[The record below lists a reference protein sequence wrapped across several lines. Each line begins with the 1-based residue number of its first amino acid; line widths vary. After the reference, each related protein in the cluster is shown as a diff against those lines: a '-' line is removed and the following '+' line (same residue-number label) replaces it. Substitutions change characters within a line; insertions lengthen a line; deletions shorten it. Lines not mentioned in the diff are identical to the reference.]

1 MHISE
6 NTIEENKTFM
16 NENTITNTSTANTS
30 TSTIATDATANTS
43 TANTNTA
50 NTDTNTNTQ
59 KTTKT
64 TNKLWLVKH
73 ARALSFIAYMAVVAV
88 VMYFHEPWF
97 DEAQSWLIARDSS
110 FVDLL
115 TLRPHY
121 EGHPPLWTL
130 LLSIPAKTG
139 IPYEIGLKGV
149 QLLCV
154 ALLGGWLI
162 FRAPFSKLAVFLLPF
177 TYFLCFQYGVTSRP
191 YALLCAALFMVAH
204 YWKQSDSKPSDT
216 WKLALSLVLLCA
228 ISAYG
233 IALAAG
239 FALAWIWRATKSA
252 GIKKAFAE
260 IVSNT
265 NRLVSWIILALV
277 GIASIICIWP
287 ASNAFASRETFD
299 GNSPLTQFLSFIF
312 VMPSESMFT
321 QFAGDVSLRRLT
333 LSVPSAIIC
342 VIISIL
348 IWDFAVRIAY
358 RRGMLVSLILPY
370 LTFAAVATQYFT
382 LHHAGIVF
390 AFFIAQ
396 LWMCIACKPL
406 ESKDIPA
413 IIFKLFKVV
422 NKSANKSENKTED
435 KDTNKSARSKVTTS
449 VITAII
455 TIVLLSPSLIWNA
468 YSCVNDIRFD
478 YSGSRALAQFIKQKH
493 AENKRFVTSW
503 LHQDEK
509 TDKQGNVIVPEFE
522 DIHQYSWQLITA
534 NPYFLK
540 NLIDCSYKNSS
551 FITNEQI
558 SRYQASDELSACRA
572 KKEPEFF
579 VTESSKPWYYFVSLN
594 YNIDHY
600 TDRVIAETKSSWKS
614 KISKG
619 KIIVY
624 ERKNNIKKLQ

>member
-1 MHISE
+1 MSE
-6 NTIEENKTFM
+6 NTTV
-16 NENTITNTSTANTS
+16 NTNAVI
-30 TSTIATDATANTS
+30 TDATAT
-43 TANTNTA
+43 
-50 NTDTNTNTQ
+50 TD
-59 KTTKT
+59 TTKT
-64 TNKLWLVKH
+64 LNIPNKLWSVKH
-73 ARALSFIAYMAVVAV
+73 ARAIIFIAYMAVVVV
-88 VMYFHEPWF
+88 VMCFHEPWF

-110 FVDLL
+110 FADLL

-139 IPYEIGLKGV
+139 VPYEIGLKGV
-149 QLLCV
+149 QLLCT

-233 IALAAG
+233 IALSAG
-239 FALAWIWRATKSA
+239 FALAWIWRAAKSA

-260 IVSNT
+260 IFSNI

-287 ASNAFASRETFD
+287 AANAFASRETFD

-348 IWDFAVRIAY
+348 IWAFAVRIAY

-370 LTFAAVATQYFT
+370 LTFAVVATQYFT

-390 AFFIAQ
+390 AFFVAQ
-396 LWMCIACKPL
+396 LWMCIARKSL
-406 ESKDIPA
+406 ESKDMPT
-413 IIFKLFKVV
+413 IIFRLFKVV
-422 NKSANKSENKTED
+422 NKN
-435 KDTNKSARSKVTTS
+435 TNKAENSNENSNSRSASKS
-449 VITAII
+449 VGNKVIAGII
-455 TIVLLSPSLIWNA
+455 TVVLLSPSLIWNA

-478 YSGSRALAQFIKQKH
+478 YSGSRALAQFIKQNH
-493 AENKRFVTSW
+493 AENMRFVTSW

-534 NPYFLK
+534 NPYFSK

-551 FITNEQI
+551 FITNEQP
-558 SRYQASDELSACRA
+558 SQEQASNEMDACKA
-572 KKEPEFF
+572 KKEPKFF
-579 VTESSKPWYYFVSLN
+579 VTESDKPWYYFVYLN

-600 TDRVIAETKSSWKS
+600 TERTIAKTKSSWKAGTS
-614 KISKG
+614 EG
-619 KIIVY
+619 RIIVY
-624 ERKNNIKKLQ
+624 ERKK

>member
-16 NENTITNTSTANTS
+16 SENTITN

-43 TANTNTA
+43 TANTS
-50 NTDTNTNTQ
+50 TDTNTP

-64 TNKLWLVKH
+64 TNKLWFVKH
-73 ARALSFIAYMAVVAV
+73 ARALSFIAYMAVVAIV
-88 VMYFHEPWF
+88 TYFHEPWF

-139 IPYEIGLKGV
+139 VPYEIGLKGV
-149 QLLCV
+149 QLLCT

-191 YALLCAALFMVAH
+191 YALLCVALFMVAH
-204 YWKQSDSKPSDT
+204 YWKRSDSKPSDT

-239 FALAWIWRATKSA
+239 FALAWIWRAAKSA

-260 IVSNT
+260 IFSNI

-348 IWDFAVRIAY
+348 IWAFAIRIAY

-370 LTFAAVATQYFT
+370 LTFAVVATQYFT

-390 AFFIAQ
+390 AFFVAQ
-396 LWMCIACKPL
+396 LWMCIARKPL

-413 IIFKLFKVV
+413 IIFRLFKAE
-422 NKSANKSENKTED
+422 NKNTNKTE
-435 KDTNKSARSKVTTS
+435 NSNENSNSRSASKSVGSKV
-449 VITAII
+449 IAGII
-455 TIVLLSPSLIWNA
+455 TVVLLSPSLIWNA

-478 YSGSRALAQFIKQKH
+478 YSGSRALAQFIKQNH

-522 DIHQYSWQLITA
+522 DVHQYSWQLITA
-534 NPYFLK
+534 NPYFSK

-551 FITNEQI
+551 FITNEQP
-558 SRYQASDELSACRA
+558 SQEQASNEMDACKA
-572 KKEPEFF
+572 KKEPKFF
-579 VTESSKPWYYFVSLN
+579 VTESDKPWYYFVYLN

-600 TDRVIAETKSSWKS
+600 TERTIAKTKSSWKAGTS
-614 KISKG
+614 EG
-619 KIIVY
+619 RIIVY
-624 ERKNNIKKLQ
+624 ERKK

>member
-1 MHISE
+1 MSE
-6 NTIEENKTFM
+6 NTTV
-16 NENTITNTSTANTS
+16 NTNAVI
-30 TSTIATDATANTS
+30 TDATAT
-43 TANTNTA
+43 
-50 NTDTNTNTQ
+50 TD
-59 KTTKT
+59 TTKT
-64 TNKLWLVKH
+64 LNIPNKLWSVKH
-73 ARALSFIAYMAVVAV
+73 ARAIIFIAYMAVVVV
-88 VMYFHEPWF
+88 VMCFHEPWF

-110 FVDLL
+110 FADLL

-139 IPYEIGLKGV
+139 VPYEIGLKGV
-149 QLLCV
+149 QLLCT

-233 IALAAG
+233 IALSAG
-239 FALAWIWRATKSA
+239 FALAWIWRAAKSA

-260 IVSNT
+260 IFSNI

-287 ASNAFASRETFD
+287 AANAFASRETFD

-348 IWDFAVRIAY
+348 IWAFAVRIAY

-370 LTFAAVATQYFT
+370 LTFAVVATQYFT

-390 AFFIAQ
+390 AFFVAQ
-396 LWMCIACKPL
+396 LWMCIARKSL
-406 ESKDIPA
+406 ESKDMPT
-413 IIFKLFKVV
+413 IIFRLFKVV
-422 NKSANKSENKTED
+422 NKN
-435 KDTNKSARSKVTTS
+435 TNKAENSNSRSASKS
-449 VITAII
+449 VGNKVIAGII
-455 TIVLLSPSLIWNA
+455 TVVLLSPSLIWNA

-478 YSGSRALAQFIKQKH
+478 YSGSRALAQFIKQNH
-493 AENKRFVTSW
+493 AENMRFVTSW

-534 NPYFLK
+534 NPYFSK

-551 FITNEQI
+551 FITNEQP
-558 SRYQASDELSACRA
+558 SQEQASNEMDACKA
-572 KKEPEFF
+572 KKEPKFF
-579 VTESSKPWYYFVSLN
+579 VTESDKPWYYFVYLN

-600 TDRVIAETKSSWKS
+600 TERTIAKTKSSWKAGAS
-614 KISKG
+614 EG
-619 KIIVY
+619 RIIVY
-624 ERKNNIKKLQ
+624 ERKK

>member
-1 MHISE
+1 MSE
-6 NTIEENKTFM
+6 NT
-16 NENTITNTSTANTS
+16 TANANSVT
-30 TSTIATDATANTS
+30 TDATAI
-43 TANTNTA
+43 TN
-50 NTDTNTNTQ
+50 
-59 KTTKT
+59 TTKT
-64 TNKLWLVKH
+64 LNNSNKLWFLKH
-73 ARALSFIAYMAVVAV
+73 VRTLIFIAYMAVVVV
-88 VMYFHEPWF
+88 VMCFHEPWF

-110 FVDLL
+110 FADLL

-149 QLLCV
+149 QILCT

-191 YALLCAALFMVAH
+191 YALLCMALFMVAH

-239 FALAWIWRATKSA
+239 FALAWIWRVAKSA
-252 GIKKAFAE
+252 GIRKAFAE
-260 IVSNT
+260 VFSNV

-299 GNSPLTQFLSFIF
+299 GNSSLTQFLSFIF

-348 IWDFAVRIAY
+348 IWAFAIRIAY

-370 LTFAAVATQYFT
+370 LTFAAIATQYFT
-382 LHHAGIVF
+382 LHHVGIVF
-390 AFFIAQ
+390 AFFISQ

-406 ESKDIPA
+406 ESKDMPT
-413 IIFKLFKVV
+413 IIFRLFKAE
-422 NKSANKSENKTED
+422 NKNTNKTE
-435 KDTNKSARSKVTTS
+435 NSNENSNSKSASKSVGSKV
-449 VITAII
+449 IAGII
-455 TIVLLSPSLIWNA
+455 TVVLLYPSLVWNA

-478 YSGSRALAQFIKQKH
+478 YSGSRALAQFIKQNH

-522 DIHQYSWQLITA
+522 DIHQYSWKLITA
-534 NPYFLK
+534 NPYFSK

-551 FITNEQI
+551 FITNERP
-558 SRYQASDELSACRA
+558 SKEQASNEMAVCKA

-600 TDRVIAETKSSWKS
+600 TERTIAKTKSSWKARTS
-614 KISKG
+614 EG
-619 KIIVY
+619 RIIVY
-624 ERKNNIKKLQ
+624 ERKNN

>member
-16 NENTITNTSTANTS
+16 NENTITNTST
-30 TSTIATDATANTS
+30 
-43 TANTNTA
+43 NTNA
-50 NTDTNTNTQ
+50 Q
-59 KTTKT
+59 KTIKT

-348 IWDFAVRIAY
+348 IWAFAVRIAY

-396 LWMCIACKPL
+396 LWMCIAREPL

-422 NKSANKSENKTED
+422 NKSANKSENKTENRG
-435 KDTNKSARSKVTTS
+435 TNKSARSKVTTS
-449 VITAII
+449 AITAII

-534 NPYFLK
+534 NPYFSK

-572 KKEPEFF
+572 RKEPEFF

>member
-1 MHISE
+1 MSE
-6 NTIEENKTFM
+6 NTTV
-16 NENTITNTSTANTS
+16 NTNAVI
-30 TSTIATDATANTS
+30 TDATAT
-43 TANTNTA
+43 
-50 NTDTNTNTQ
+50 TD
-59 KTTKT
+59 TTKT
-64 TNKLWLVKH
+64 LNIPNKLWSVKH
-73 ARALSFIAYMAVVAV
+73 ARAIIFIAYMAVVVV
-88 VMYFHEPWF
+88 VMCFHEPWF

-110 FVDLL
+110 FADLL

-139 IPYEIGLKGV
+139 VPYEIGLKGV
-149 QLLCV
+149 QLLCT

-233 IALAAG
+233 IALSAG
-239 FALAWIWRATKSA
+239 FALAWIWRAAKSA

-260 IVSNT
+260 IFSNI

-287 ASNAFASRETFD
+287 AANAFASRETFD

-348 IWDFAVRIAY
+348 IWAFAVRITY

-370 LTFAAVATQYFT
+370 LTFAVVATQYFT

-390 AFFIAQ
+390 AFFVAQ
-396 LWMCIACKPL
+396 LWMCIARKSL
-406 ESKDIPA
+406 ESKDMPT
-413 IIFKLFKVV
+413 IIFRLFKVV
-422 NKSANKSENKTED
+422 NKN
-435 KDTNKSARSKVTTS
+435 TNKAENSNENSNSRSASKS
-449 VITAII
+449 VGNKVIAGII
-455 TIVLLSPSLIWNA
+455 TVVLLSPSLIWNA

-478 YSGSRALAQFIKQKH
+478 YSGSRALAQFIKQNH
-493 AENKRFVTSW
+493 AENMRFVTSW

-534 NPYFLK
+534 NPYFSK

-551 FITNEQI
+551 FITNEQP
-558 SRYQASDELSACRA
+558 SQEQASNEMDACKA
-572 KKEPEFF
+572 KKEPKFF
-579 VTESSKPWYYFVSLN
+579 VTESDKPWYYFVYLN

-600 TDRVIAETKSSWKS
+600 TERTIAKTKSSWKAGAS
-614 KISKG
+614 EG
-619 KIIVY
+619 RIIVY
-624 ERKNNIKKLQ
+624 ERKK

>member
-1 MHISE
+1 MSE
-6 NTIEENKTFM
+6 N
-16 NENTITNTSTANTS
+16 
-30 TSTIATDATANTS
+30 ATANANAITTYA
-43 TANTNTA
+43 TATTNT
-50 NTDTNTNTQ
+50 
-59 KTTKT
+59 TKNLNIS
-64 TNKLWLVKH
+64 NKLWFVKH
-73 ARALSFIAYMAVVAV
+73 VRALIFIAFIAVVVV
-88 VMYFHEPWF
+88 VMCFHEPWF

-110 FVDLL
+110 FADLL

-149 QLLCV
+149 QILCT

-191 YALLCAALFMVAH
+191 YALLCTALFMVAH

-239 FALAWIWRATKSA
+239 FALAWIWRVAKSA
-252 GIKKAFAE
+252 GIRKAFAE
-260 IVSNT
+260 VFSNV

-299 GNSPLTQFLSFIF
+299 GNSSLTQFLSFIF

-348 IWDFAVRIAY
+348 IWAFAIRIAY

-370 LTFAAVATQYFT
+370 LTFAVVATQYFT
-382 LHHAGIVF
+382 LHHVGIVF
-390 AFFIAQ
+390 AFFVAQ
-396 LWMCIACKPL
+396 LWMCIARKPL
-406 ESKDIPA
+406 ESKDMPT
-413 IIFKLFKVV
+413 IIFRLFKAE
-422 NKSANKSENKTED
+422 NKNTNKTE
-435 KDTNKSARSKVTTS
+435 NSNENSNSKSASKSAGSKV
-449 VITAII
+449 IAGII
-455 TIVLLSPSLIWNA
+455 TVVLLYPSLVWNA

-478 YSGSRALAQFIKQKH
+478 YSGSRALAQFIKQNH

-534 NPYFLK
+534 NPYFSK

-551 FITNEQI
+551 FITNERP
-558 SRYQASDELSACRA
+558 SKEQASNEMAVCKA

-600 TDRVIAETKSSWKS
+600 TERTIAKTKSSWKARTS
-614 KISKG
+614 EG
-619 KIIVY
+619 RIIVY
-624 ERKNNIKKLQ
+624 ERKNN

>member
-1 MHISE
+1 MRINE

-16 NENTITNTSTANTS
+16 NENTITNTSTS
-30 TSTIATDATANTS
+30 TNTIATDATANTS
-43 TANTNTA
+43 T
-50 NTDTNTNTQ
+50 NTNTQ
-59 KTTKT
+59 KTTNTPKT

-115 TLRPHY
+115 TPRPHY

-204 YWKQSDSKPSDT
+204 YWKQSDSKPSYT

-348 IWDFAVRIAY
+348 IWALAVRIAY

-413 IIFKLFKVV
+413 IIFKLFKA
-422 NKSANKSENKTED
+422 ANKAENKDENKGTNESA
-435 KDTNKSARSKVTTS
+435 NKSARSKVTTS
-449 VITAII
+449 AITAII

-493 AENKRFVTSW
+493 AENKRFVTAW

-534 NPYFLK
+534 NPYFSK

>member
-1 MHISE
+1 MSE
-6 NTIEENKTFM
+6 NTTV
-16 NENTITNTSTANTS
+16 NTNAVI
-30 TSTIATDATANTS
+30 TDATAT
-43 TANTNTA
+43 
-50 NTDTNTNTQ
+50 TD
-59 KTTKT
+59 TTKT
-64 TNKLWLVKH
+64 LNIPNKLWSVKH
-73 ARALSFIAYMAVVAV
+73 ARAIIFIAYMAVVVV
-88 VMYFHEPWF
+88 VMCFHEPWF

-110 FVDLL
+110 FADLL

-139 IPYEIGLKGV
+139 VPYEIGLKGV
-149 QLLCV
+149 QLLCT

-233 IALAAG
+233 IALSAG
-239 FALAWIWRATKSA
+239 FALAWIWRAAKSA

-260 IVSNT
+260 IFSNI

-287 ASNAFASRETFD
+287 AANAFASRETFD

-348 IWDFAVRIAY
+348 IWAFAVRITY

-370 LTFAAVATQYFT
+370 LTFAVVATQYFT

-390 AFFIAQ
+390 AFFVAQ
-396 LWMCIACKPL
+396 LWMCIARKSL
-406 ESKDIPA
+406 ESKDMPT
-413 IIFKLFKVV
+413 IIFRLFKVV
-422 NKSANKSENKTED
+422 NKN
-435 KDTNKSARSKVTTS
+435 TNKAENSNSRSASKS
-449 VITAII
+449 VGNKVIAGII
-455 TIVLLSPSLIWNA
+455 TVVLLSPSLIWNA

-478 YSGSRALAQFIKQKH
+478 YSGSRALAQFIKQNH
-493 AENKRFVTSW
+493 AENMRFVTSW

-534 NPYFLK
+534 NPYFSK

-551 FITNEQI
+551 FITNEQP
-558 SRYQASDELSACRA
+558 SQEQASNEMDACKA
-572 KKEPEFF
+572 KKEPKFF
-579 VTESSKPWYYFVSLN
+579 VTESDKPWYYFVYLN

-600 TDRVIAETKSSWKS
+600 TERTIAKTKSSWKAGAS
-614 KISKG
+614 EG
-619 KIIVY
+619 RIIVY
-624 ERKNNIKKLQ
+624 ERKK